1 MYTFSAFLHLSFN
14 ACRGRPVSQH
24 TSGASPL
31 ELVTPRL
38 AMVRCPRCSLHNS
51 IKLLNLIMVFFAIG
65 IIIYSLW
72 LDKKWHQFFSELHP
86 ASPPPK
92 PWFIYTCS
100 GVGIAVCLST
110 LCGYMAVNSI
120 SNYTICSYIFIGC
133 CLLFLEVAVIVIVFF
148 KMDLLAQIAS
158 SIDEC
163 HKKIESFL
171 RFHMNAVALSV
182 IFWAARME
190 SRIDF
195 NQSNATR
202 FTQSFLVP
210 NFPESETSRQSFT
223 RYEILPQQIEQGALL
238 SYIRKIRERFQRRN
252 NTH

>member
-1 MYTFSAFLHLSFN
+1 M
-14 ACRGRPVSQH
+14 H
-24 TSGASPL
+24 TNIDFRTSTQ
-31 ELVTPRL
+31 VTPRL

-148 KMDLLAQIAS
+148 KMDLLA
-158 SIDEC
+158 
-163 HKKIESFL
+163 
-171 RFHMNAVALSV
+171 MNAVALSV

>member
-148 KMDLLAQIAS
+148 KMDLLA
-158 SIDEC
+158 
-163 HKKIESFL
+163 
-171 RFHMNAVALSV
+171 MNAVALSV